1 MWLSTTSKAVDY
13 KQSLKCSGKSSM
25 LERETEIR
33 GLDGPAWTQL
43 VQNSVGTGNYTERS
57 RKRFCGNQAS

>member
-33 GLDGPAWTQL
+33 GLGGPTWTQL
-43 VQNSVGTGNYTERS
+43 ALSSVGTGNYTERS
-57 RKRFCGNQAS
+57 R

>member
-43 VQNSVGTGNYTERS
+43 VQSSVSKENYKQETPW
-57 RKRFCGNQAS
+57 

>member
-1 MWLSTTSKAVDY
+1 MWLSTTRKAVDY

-33 GLDGPAWTQL
+33 GLGGPTWTQL
-43 VQNSVGTGNYTERS
+43 ALSSVGRGNYTERS
-57 RKRFCGNQAS
+57 R